1 MDDKTKNKI
10 GGTII
15 TGALISG
22 GMGFLVAIF
31 LSEPWHSYIGMIIS
45 FAIGGAGCSWGLI
58 LRNPADVVSPPRAE
72 KKEAVAWNA
81 DIISKFIDA
90 AEGCRYRDVYSLA
103 ALTGMR
109 RSELAGLKWPDI
121 DTKSG
126 RLRVVRTRQRIYGH
140 GIVEGQ
146 PKTHRSRRTVAL
158 SRSAVS
164 VLESIKTN
172 QIEMRLKA
180 GPLWQHGDYIFT
192 MENGAPID
200 PDNLSREFRRIVREA
215 GLPHG
220 TLHGLRHAYAT
231 ALLSANVHP
240 AVVQS
245 ALGHS
250 SITLTIDTYS
260 HVMPGLEE
268 AAARRIDD
276 ILGDAVVGIS

>member
-1 MDDKTKNKI
+1 MR
-10 GGTII
+10 
-15 TGALISG
+15 
-22 GMGFLVAIF
+22 AI
-31 LSEPWHSYIGMIIS
+31 
-45 FAIGGAGCSWGLI
+45 
-58 LRNPADVVSPPRAE
+58 RRA
-72 KKEAVAWNA
+72 WDS

-90 AEGCRYRDVYSLA
+90 AEGCRYRDIYSLG

-126 RLRVVRTRQRIYGH
+126 WLRVVRVRQRIYGH

-164 VLESIKTN
+164 VLESIKMN

-180 GPLWQHGDYIFT
+180 GPIWQHTDYIFT

-250 SITLTIDTYS
+250 SIALTIDTYS
-260 HVMPGLEE
+260 HVIPGLEE

-276 ILGDAVVGIS
+276 ILGDVVAGIS